1 MNGRWLSRK
10 EVLSATGWSARTLPR
25 KVHSGE
31 LKTRQVRGIR
41 EYSLDSLPFE
51 FKVRL
56 QQQQSAAANTS
67 ELALVA
73 SSSAPEQP
81 AVEEAPATQPPVKV
95 AFASPE
101 QEAQARERYS
111 KIEPLIRFQAEE
123 RSNPAGQLHLALSLV
138 LPDGSPVTTRTQMR
152 LYLANKHGLSD
163 ITIYRWVRRFTKRGL
178 VGLADQAR
186 SDRGNSRFFEKYPD
200 AATLAAYLYLGQRQS
215 ARAAYEA
222 IQRDC
227 LLLKL
232 KPCELPSYETVR
244 AFLKRTPE
252 PLKLLAREGARVY
265 RERCAPYISRG
276 YADVFSNEIWVSD
289 HALHDVE
296 CQNDCFLDAD
306 FGTPIRLRLT
316 CILDFRSRFVVGYS
330 WAWEGSSR
338 SITTALRR
346 AVALYGPAE
355 VFYCDNGK
363 DYLKVGRGAMPAYLR
378 ESGEA
383 PTEWYMHEMGAIE
396 EMGVLARLGMT
407 VQHCIVR
414 HPQSKHV
421 ERFFRTMH
429 ERFDKK
435 FPTYTGGSPDRRPDF
450 TTEAMAEHRKLL
462 RIGEPGMSLHPPAS
476 AFIRMALAW
485 LDQYHSTPHSGKG
498 MAGRTPRQ
506 VFEQERNPRQKPV
519 PAPEVLALMLAER
532 QRRKVQECSI
542 VLEKKRYIGDDQ
554 VSAAMLHELNSREVV
569 VAFDLLDLEKV
580 AILDDEGR
588 LIAWARQENYVTQSA
603 DANEEIAAS
612 MQQRRHLEKQT
623 RHLIGGI
630 AAAARANGARTDVEH
645 LAMRA
650 GVAGVG
656 DVVTQRRP
664 RLRPDN
670 TALAPLS
677 ACEIA
682 RRALGHAR
690 VRSDNSAVAP
700 LSAAEVARRFREG

>member
-1 MNGRWLSRK
+1 MSWLSKKELMALTSWNAKAVERKVNKGQLQTRPTKGRKNGR
-10 EVLSATGWSARTLPR
+10 AI
-25 KVHSGE
+25 
-31 LKTRQVRGIR
+31 LK
-41 EYSLDSLPFE
+41 YSSESLPFE
-51 FKVRL
+51 FRVKAKQER
-56 QQQQSAAANTS
+56 SALPKETA
-67 ELALVA
+67 LAL
-73 SSSAPEQP
+73 PPPP
-81 AVEEAPATQPPVKV
+81 AVQETPATQPPVKV

-101 QEAQARERYS
+101 QETQARERYA
-111 KIEPLIRFQAEE
+111 IIDPLVRFQPDQRLA
-123 RSNPAGQLHLALSLV
+123 SPGQLQLALAMV

-152 LYLANKHGLSD
+152 LYLANKHDLSEV
-163 ITIYRWVRRFTKRGL
+163 TIYRWVRAFTKRGL

-186 SDRGNSRFFEKYPD
+186 SDRGSSRFFEKHPD

-215 ARAAYEA
+215 VRAAYEA

-252 PLKLLAREGARVY
+252 PLMLLAREGRRAY
-265 RERCAPYISRG
+265 TEICAPYISRR
-276 YADVFSNEIWVSD
+276 YDDVTSNEIWVSD

-316 CILDFRSRFVVGYS
+316 AILDFRSRFVVGCS

-378 ESGEA
+378 ESNES
-383 PTEWYMHEMGAIE
+383 PTEWYTHEMAAIE
-396 EMGVLARLGMT
+396 KMGVLARLGMS

-476 AFIRMALAW
+476 AFIRLALAW
-485 LDQYHSTPHSGKG
+485 LDQYHSTPHRGKG
-498 MAGRTPRQ
+498 MDGRTPRQ

-519 PAPEVLALMLAER
+519 PAPEVLALMLRER
-532 QRRKVQECSI
+532 QRRNVQECSI

-554 VSAAMLHELNSREVV
+554 ISAAMLHELNSREVV
-569 VAFDLLDLEKV
+569 VAFDPLDLEKV
-580 AILDDEGR
+580 AILDNEGR
-588 LIAWARQENYVTQSA
+588 LIAWARQQNYVTQSA
-603 DANEEIAAS
+603 NANEEIAAS

-623 RHLIGGI
+623 RQLIGGI

-650 GVAGVG
+650 GVAGVS

-670 TALAPLS
+670 RAVAPLS

-682 RRALGHAR
+682 RQVLAIG
-690 VRSDNSAVAP
+690 
-700 LSAAEVARRFREG
+700 EKK